1 MKKSNKKALIK
12 KEKSFRQSFEN
23 QIKMEKKKRNTRSA
37 EAFLCLACLHPR
49 THPCSC
55 LSFRFYS
62 FRAVYINSNRLSRTI
77 FSMNVSNPEKRTV
90 VHINERK
97 PELFHIYS
105 CKQTFFQSQDKLHNY
120 AATCDINH
128 KKMQFRLD
136 LTAFLQNGSEA
147 NNFRKKQII
156 YCIEIA

>member
-62 FRAVYINSNRLSRTI
+62 FRAVYINSHRLSRTI
-77 FSMNVSNPEKRTV
+77 FCINMSNSEKRTA

-120 AATCDINH
+120 AATRDINH
-128 KKMQFRLD
+128 EKMQFWLD

>member
-128 KKMQFRLD
+128 EKMQFRLD
-136 LTAFLQNGSEA
+136 LTAFLQNRSAA
-147 NNFRKKQII
+147 NKFKETQII